1 MKKFAI
7 SVVILLGMS
16 SFVYAKSATESIGDV
31 FAIAI
36 PAGAYS
42 TSLYLGDKDG
52 QMQFYKSFGTTM
64 GATYILKYTVREKRP
79 DSNNRD
85 SFPSG
90 HTSSA
95 FAGASFIHKRYGL
108 KYAIL
113 PYLAAIYTGYSRVHA
128 NRHHP
133 IDVYAGAAIGI
144 LSSWYF
150 VTPYKNLQVTPIVSS
165 DFKGLSL
172 NYKW

>member
-7 SVVILLGMS
+7 SVVILLEIS

-31 FAIAI
+31 LQIAI
-36 PAGAYS
+36 PAGAYG

-52 QMQFYKSFGTTM
+52 QMQFYKSFGTTL
-64 GATYILKYTVREKRP
+64 GATYLLKYTVREKRP
-79 DSNNRD
+79 DSNNKD

-113 PYLAAIYTGYSRVHA
+113 PYLAAVYTGYSRVHA

-150 VTPYKNLQVTPIVSS
+150 VTSYKNLQVTPIVSS
-165 DFKGLSL
+165 DFKGLNL